1 MTGLRLPAA
10 YDAVLDLARPGQL
23 MYRDA
28 QYLSVTVE
36 VDPTAM
42 GRFLPTGVTL
52 AKPGRADLFL
62 AHFPDNPFT
71 PGYLEA
77 GLFVHVKTLR
87 GTGIHCPWMLV
98 NDDAALILGREVT
111 GYPKKLG
118 SITWH
123 AQDDTISA
131 SATRHGTELVSL
143 EARLGEALPATHFLG
158 RPHRNV
164 STGFGLRLP
173 LVHAF
178 TPRELVREVRR
189 ADVDLT
195 LGGSVRDPLLEMGLG
210 DVLSA
215 QLHRVD
221 LAAGL
226 LPPLPIRPTSPT
238 FLLRHLNSR
247 VL

>member
-1 MTGLRLPAA
+1 
-10 YDAVLDLARPGQL
+10 

-28 QYLSVTVE
+28 QYLSATVE

-42 GRFLPTGVTL
+42 RRFLPAGVRL

-77 GLFVHVKTLR
+77 GLFVHVRTAR
-87 GTGIHCPWMLV
+87 GSGIHCPWMLV

-118 SITWH
+118 SISWRH
-123 AQDDTISA
+123 EGDTIRAAA
-131 SATRHGTELVSL
+131 SRHGTELVGM
-143 EARLGEALPATHFLG
+143 EARLGEPVPPTPFLG

-164 STGFGLRLP
+164 STGIGLRLP
-173 LVHAF
+173 FIHAF
-178 TPRELVREVRR
+178 TPREVVREVRDV
-189 ADVDLT
+189 DVDLT

-210 DVLSA
+210 DVLHA
-215 QLHRVD
+215 RLHRVD

-226 LPPLPIRPTSPT
+226 VPPIPLRPTSPT
-238 FLLRHLNSR
+238 FLIRHLNTR

>member
-1 MTGLRLPAA
+1 MRGLRLPAQ
-10 YDAVLDLARPGQL
+10 YDAGLDLLRPGKL

-28 QYLSVTVE
+28 QYLSATVE

-42 GRFLPTGVTL
+42 GRFLPTGVRL

-77 GLFVHVKTLR
+77 GLFVHVKTLQ

-98 NDDAALILGREVT
+98 DDDAALILGREVT

-118 SITWH
+118 AISWH
-123 AQDDTISA
+123 ADGDTISA
-131 SATRHGTELVSL
+131 SASRHGTELVTMD
-143 EARLGEALPATHFLG
+143 ARLGDALPPSHFLG

-164 STGFGLRLP
+164 GTGIGLRMPVL
-173 LVHAF
+173 HAF
-178 TPRELVREVRR
+178 TPREIVREVRR
-189 ADVDLT
+189 ADVRLT
-195 LGGSVRDPLLEMGLG
+195 LGGSVRDPLLQMGLG
-210 DVLSA
+210 TVLHA

-226 LPPLPIRPTSPT
+226 VPPLPIRPTSPT
-238 FLLRHLNSR
+238 FLIRHLNTR

>member
-1 MTGLRLPAA
+1 MNLREQLAP
-10 YDAVLDLARPGQL
+10 VLDLARPGDL

-28 QYLSVTVE
+28 QYLSATVE
-36 VDPTAM
+36 VDPDRM
-42 GRFLPTGVTL
+42 RRFMPAGVPL

-77 GLFVHVKTLR
+77 GLFVHVKTVR

-118 SITWH
+118 AITWDH
-123 AQDDTISA
+123 TGDTISA
-131 SATRHGTELVSL
+131 SATRHGTDLVTMK
-143 EARLGEALPATHFLG
+143 ARLGEVLPPTHFLG

-178 TPRELVREVRR
+178 TPGEVVREVRR
-189 ADVDLT
+189 VDLA
-195 LGGSVRDPLLEMGLG
+195 LQVGSSERDPLAQMGLG
-210 DVLSA
+210 AVLEA

-221 LAAGL
+221 LAAGFR
-226 LPPLPIRPTSPT
+226 PPLPIRPTSPT
-238 FLLRHLNSR
+238 FLLRNLNSR